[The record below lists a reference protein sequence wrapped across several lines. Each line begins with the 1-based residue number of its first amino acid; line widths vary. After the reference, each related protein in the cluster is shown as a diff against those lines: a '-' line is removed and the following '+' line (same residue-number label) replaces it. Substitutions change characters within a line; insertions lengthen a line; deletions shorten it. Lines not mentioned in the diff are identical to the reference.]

1 MLVMVLGSLL
11 GEDVTNEIAVEQ
23 RENKSHRTCSD
34 IIQCVGAETFFR
46 TKRIDTL
53 RTHSHRNRSQTRTMF
68 VLRRLLLD

>member
-34 IIQCVGAETFFR
+34 IIQCVGAANVFQNQ
-46 TKRIDTL
+46 K
-53 RTHSHRNRSQTRTMF
+53 N
-68 VLRRLLLD
+68 

>member
-1 MLVMVLGSLL
+1 MLVMVL

-53 RTHSHRNRSQTRTMF
+53 RTHSHRNPSQTRTIF
-68 VLRRLLLD
+68 IFRRLLLD